1 MGNIQATEFQRE
13 TRQLMDSISLSLA
26 NLKSENGEKKLL
38 YKHYL
43 YWNEIKS
50 LATLFSLQD
59 IATLA
64 HEIQYLFDLV
74 TKEQLDLAQIG
85 TNCFSESL
93 EYINASLDNCINN
106 KAHELNLAALLKK
119 IHQHSALAIR
129 KVPAPTTSGSPTKQ
143 SQPYIPKILL
153 IEDEPVNMA
162 LLEANIKHVNSN
174 VEIILAESA
183 EEGLYHFFTNK
194 FDLIF
199 LDIMMPVIDGNDF
212 IAIVEKNIAKKNI
225 PNRTNI
231 VVQTALQSIAQLTT
245 LAKKECVQEIIR
257 KPISLTRIE
266 ECIERYCIAH
276 TDH

>member
-1 MGNIQATEFQRE
+1 
-13 TRQLMDSISLSLA
+13 
-26 NLKSENGEKKLL
+26 
-38 YKHYL
+38 
-43 YWNEIKS
+43 
-50 LATLFSLQD
+50 
-59 IATLA
+59 
-64 HEIQYLFDLV
+64 
-74 TKEQLDLAQIG
+74 
-85 TNCFSESL
+85 
-93 EYINASLDNCINN
+93 
-106 KAHELNLAALLKK
+106 
-119 IHQHSALAIR
+119 
-129 KVPAPTTSGSPTKQ
+129 
-143 SQPYIPKILL
+143 
-153 IEDEPVNMA
+153 MA

-257 KPISLTRIE
+257 KPISLTRIA
-266 ECIERYCIAH
+266 ECIERYCLAH
-276 TDH
+276 TNH